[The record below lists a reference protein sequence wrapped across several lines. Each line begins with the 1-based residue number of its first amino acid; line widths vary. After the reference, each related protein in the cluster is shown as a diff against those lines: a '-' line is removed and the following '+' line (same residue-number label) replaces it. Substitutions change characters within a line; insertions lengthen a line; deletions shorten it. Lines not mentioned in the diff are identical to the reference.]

1 LSGGE
6 VRASIARCLAP
17 ETALRLGIHFGTGPD
32 LWLTMQAKYD
42 LRLLQR
48 DRALASFRLAR
59 MKSVAIEA
67 MIPAY

>member
-1 LSGGE
+1 
-6 VRASIARCLAP
+6 
-17 ETALRLGIHFGTGPD
+17 LGIHFGTGPD

-48 DRALASFRLAR
+48 GLGRFRLAR